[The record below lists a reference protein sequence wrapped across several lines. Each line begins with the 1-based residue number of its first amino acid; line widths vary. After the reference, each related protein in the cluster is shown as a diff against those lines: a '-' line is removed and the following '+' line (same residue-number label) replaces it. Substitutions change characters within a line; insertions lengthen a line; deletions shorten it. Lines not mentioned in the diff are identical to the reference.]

1 MATNYNE
8 LNFNKDEMTLDE
20 RYAAITGIQIF
31 DLQEA
36 VNNAP
41 DKQAMIDK
49 LVWQIWNGTKVADN
63 DIFTDLV
70 DEIKALGG
78 DESSDN
84 VSSSDEGSSDE
95 GSSEEDSSNENDND
109 NNDEGSSNNEPD
121 VEPTVDEPKQPIN
134 EPTIEPTNEP
144 TIEPDVEPT
153 VEPDVE
159 PTVKPDDEPTNEP
172 ESPST
177 VTTEP

>member
-95 GSSEEDSSNENDND
+95 GSSDEGSSEEDSSKENDND
-109 NNDEGSSNNEPD
+109 NNDEGSSDNEPD
-121 VEPTVDEPKQPIN
+121 VELNVDEPKQPIN
-134 EPTIEPTNEP
+134 EPTVEPTNEP
-144 TIEPDVEPT
+144 T
-153 VEPDVE
+153 VE
-159 PTVKPDDEPTNEP
+159 PTVKPDVEPDVEPTNEP

>member
-63 DIFTDLV
+63 DIFTGLI
-70 DEIKALGG
+70 DEIKALDGN
-78 DESSDN
+78 ESSDN

-95 GSSEEDSSNENDND
+95 GSSEEDSSKENDND
-109 NNDEGSSNNEPD
+109 DEGSSNNEPD
-121 VEPTVDEPKQPIN
+121 VDEPKQP
-134 EPTIEPTNEP
+134 TNEP
-144 TIEPDVEPT
+144 TVEPTNEPT

-159 PTVKPDDEPTNEP
+159 PDVEPTNEP